1 MLLKDLIEIYRVYYT
16 HITEILERFPTLGK
30 EEAQKGFVMF
40 QNFVN
45 LTDAIKSKA
54 NKLIYIFN
62 FPITLPDFYNPEKGL
77 VDTLK
82 LVVQS
87 CGEGGVEDSANV
99 AQKVR
104 AGMNKEQFENIDE
117 NLNEFFD
124 CKVVDNLDDQKDAP
138 LALMSED
145 QNEEF
150 KMDKDLGLFEF
161 IQKGDFSTVNG
172 GTGALSAAAA
182 AAGDNKQK
190 EQPSTFD
197 FDNFDANANSNDNA
211 GQNAADFFNFDDGVG
226 NLN

>member
-1 MLLKDLIEIYRVYYT
+1 
-16 HITEILERFPTLGK
+16 
-30 EEAQKGFVMF
+30 MF

-104 AGMNKEQFENIDE
+104 AGMNKEQFENIDD
-117 NLNEFFD
+117 NMNEFFD
-124 CKVVDNLDDQKDAP
+124 CKVVDNLDEVSV
-138 LALMSED
+138 LR
-145 QNEEF
+145 
-150 KMDKDLGLFEF
+150 G
-161 IQKGDFSTVNG
+161 
-172 GTGALSAAAA
+172 
-182 AAGDNKQK
+182 
-190 EQPSTFD
+190 
-197 FDNFDANANSNDNA
+197 
-211 GQNAADFFNFDDGVG
+211 
-226 NLN
+226 